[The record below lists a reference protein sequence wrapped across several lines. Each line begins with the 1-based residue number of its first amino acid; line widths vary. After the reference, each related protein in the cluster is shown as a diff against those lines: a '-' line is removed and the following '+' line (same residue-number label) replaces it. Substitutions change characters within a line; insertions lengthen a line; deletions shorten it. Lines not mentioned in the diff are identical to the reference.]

1 MKIVKREVI
10 KTISESHSQGAEP
23 NPGVFTSQFSYF
35 GHAVVLHN
43 FLKNAAALCR

>member
-10 KTISESHSQGAEP
+10 KSISESHSQGAEP
-23 NPGVFTSQFSYF
+23 SPSISTSQFSYF

-43 FLKNAAALCR
+43 FLKHAAALC